1 MARGLGNTNTGP
13 RTAEHRAAARR
24 QRTAAVSR
32 ERDPV
37 SGSGV
42 RERKS
47 VASPPWPR
55 QLAAVRGRRRRR
67 AGHGPEGTAHL
78 FRRRAMERIGRF
90 ALVMLVACCGGIAA
104 GVAWSQ
110 DTPAMPKPGDEVKA
124 LAPVF
129 GVSGTWHGKVEAGA
143 MGPDSKATVAHGK
156 AMCHPIVGGM
166 WYVCDVED
174 TWGSGKDAMT
184 WKGHMTVGYD
194 LASKSYKAT
203 VVDNMGTLTVYD
215 GTLNG
220 TTFVLETPSEVMM
233 MGTSMKDRLT
243 WDFSDPKAVKFS
255 NEHKPSGVDWTLSES
270 ATLMPL
276 GKSAAKPVAAAKE

>member
-1 MARGLGNTNTGP
+1 MARGPGNTNTGP

-55 QLAAVRGRRRRR
+55 QFVAVRGRRRRR

-110 DTPAMPKPGDEVKA
+110 ETPAMPKPGDEVKA

-143 MGPDSKATVAHGK
+143 MGPDSKATVA
-156 AMCHPIVGGM
+156 
-166 WYVCDVED
+166 
-174 TWGSGKDAMT
+174 
-184 WKGHMTVGYD
+184 
-194 LASKSYKAT
+194 
-203 VVDNMGTLTVYD
+203 DNMGTLTVYD

-220 TTFVLETPSEVMM
+220 TTFVLETPTEVMM

-255 NEHKPSGVDWTLSES
+255 NEHKPSGGDWTLSES

-276 GKSAAKPVAAAKE
+276 GKSATKPVAAAKE